1 MARPFFDLIDPIISF
16 VFPAVCLCCNVNRS
30 DYRYTPAC
38 ENCWDKTA
46 AYTDDSLLCRR
57 CGLFFGKRETK
68 LAVHCR
74 QCDGHHYDRAYACGP
89 YEGALRASV
98 LHLKEIPRIYPE
110 LRRRLA
116 ASLRGLID
124 DGFDL
129 AVPVPLSPRRLHE
142 RGFNQAEIIA
152 RICAQELK
160 IPLDKVSLQRIRETP
175 RNRALMDKKARES
188 SVAGAFAVQR
198 PKLIAGRSILLVDDV
213 LTSGATASNCAEA
226 LKKSNAA
233 RVTVFTL
240 ARAAPHQN

>member
-1 MARPFFDLIDPIISF
+1 VARLFFDLIDPLISF
-16 VFPAVCLCCNVNRS
+16 VFPAVCASCNLNRS
-30 DYRYTPAC
+30 GYRYTPAC
-38 ENCWDKTA
+38 ENCWNKTA
-46 AYTDDSLLCRR
+46 AYSDDSLLCRR
-57 CGLFFGKRETK
+57 CGFFFGKRETN
-68 LAVHCR
+68 LAVQCR
-74 QCDGHHYDRAYACGP
+74 QCDEHHYDRAFACGP

-98 LHLKEIPRIYPE
+98 IHLKEIPRIYPE

-116 ASLRGLID
+116 SSLRRLVD
-124 DGFDL
+124 DRFDL

-188 SVAGAFAVQR
+188 SVAGAFSVQR
-198 PKLIAGRSILLVDDV
+198 PKLIAGRKILLVDDV

-226 LKKSNAA
+226 LKKNGAE
-233 RVTVFTL
+233 RVAVFTL
-240 ARAAPHQN
+240 ARAVPHQN